1 MSNSLWP
8 HGLQHSSLL
17 SITNSRSL
25 LKLMSME
32 LVMPSNQLILC
43 HPLLLSSIFYS
54 IKVFSNE
61 SVLHIRWPK
70 YWSFS
75 ISPSNEYSGLI
86 SCRIDWFDLAVQW
99 TLKRLL
105 QHSLKASTLQCSAF
119 FMVQCSYPYMTR
131 VLLTT
136 SNLSH
141 APDALRPWRPKDE
154 TLPWT
159 ILTVDNDRLSND
171 CALETLR
178 IHQIITECFLC
189 TFLSQTLYVWASV
202 CSP

>member
-1 MSNSLWP
+1 MD
-8 HGLQHSSLL
+8 SSTPGFV
-17 SITNSRSL
+17 SFTISQSV
-25 LKLMSME
+25 LKLRSVE
-32 LVMPSNQLILC
+32 LVIPSNHLVL
-43 HPLLLSSIFYS
+43 HRPLLLPSILPSSM
-54 IKVFSNE
+54 VFS
-61 SVLHIRWPK
+61 SDSDLCIRWPQ

-86 SCRIDWFDLAVQW
+86 SFRIHWLYLLGIQG
-99 TLKRLL
+99 TLKRLI
-105 QHSLKASTLQCSAF
+105 QHRSSKASILHCSAF